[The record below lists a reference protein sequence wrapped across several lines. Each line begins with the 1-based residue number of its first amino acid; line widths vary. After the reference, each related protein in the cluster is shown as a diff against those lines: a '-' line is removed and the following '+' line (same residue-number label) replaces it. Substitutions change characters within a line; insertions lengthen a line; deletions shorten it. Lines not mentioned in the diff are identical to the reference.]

1 MPKSVSPVY
10 PIYFHVVIFFFCL
23 DFFLCAIHI
32 LGVRSAPL
40 WDSEKH
46 TFVGKQ
52 SYSVCLFFFF
62 SRFFEGQGGS
72 FESRL
77 VQVTR
82 DLFNCWAL
90 RKLTGVRMIFCP
102 SDLTG

>member
-10 PIYFHVVIFFFCL
+10 PIYFHIVNFFLPKFI
-23 DFFLCAIHI
+23 FLCAIHI

-52 SYSVCLFFFF
+52 SYSVSFFF
-62 SRFFEGQGGS
+62 
-72 FESRL
+72 
-77 VQVTR
+77 
-82 DLFNCWAL
+82 LFKIL
-90 RKLTGVRMIFCP
+90 
-102 SDLTG
+102 